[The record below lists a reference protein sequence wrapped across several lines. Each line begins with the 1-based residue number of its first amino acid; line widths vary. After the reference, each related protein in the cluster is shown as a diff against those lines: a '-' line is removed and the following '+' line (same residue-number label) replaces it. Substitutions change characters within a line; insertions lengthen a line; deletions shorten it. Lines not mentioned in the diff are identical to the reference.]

1 VAHADAHRHDAIDL
15 PEPPLRLRRWLT
27 VSVACVTLLAVVAMV
42 VWWPRGDAPDLYV
55 GGSRPTYVDATVT
68 LVRSDRC
75 PGIEDAI
82 PVECDLVEARL
93 EDGRRV
99 EVRLYG
105 TDPAAPSLERGDEI
119 VLLEAPTATPEF
131 RWTFADFQRDPP
143 LLVLGV
149 LFVVAVVAFGRW
161 QGVRALAGIVVSF
174 AVLLV
179 FLLPALL
186 RGSPALPV
194 ALAGTVLIAVAAL
207 YVTHGLR
214 TWTTVALLGTL
225 VSLVAIAGLALVFV
239 EASRLTG
246 FVDEDA
252 QVLRITA
259 GAVDLRGLLIA
270 GMVIGALGVLDD
282 VTVTQVSAV
291 GQLRRANPG
300 WSRRRLYRSAVTI
313 GRDHIASTVNT
324 LVLAYAGA
332 SLPLLLLFVQGG
344 QPLGRLLTGELV
356 AIEIVRTLVGSIG
369 LVLAVPVTT
378 GLAAVVLVD
387 HDDGPAE
394 VDDTGPVGTGP
405 GGAGPGDD
413 QPWDGFTPEPKPF

>member
-1 VAHADAHRHDAIDL
+1 VVGHADHHHHHHEADL

-27 VSVACVTLLAVVAMV
+27 IAVAAITLLAVVGLVA
-42 VWWPRGDAPDLYV
+42 WWPRGDAPDLYV

-68 LVRSDRC
+68 LVRGERC
-75 PGIEDAI
+75 PGIEDAV

-93 EDGRRV
+93 GDGRRV
-99 EVRLYG
+99 EVRLYR
-105 TDPAAPSLERGDEI
+105 TDPAAPTLERGDEI

-131 RWTFADFQRDPP
+131 RYTFADFQRDPP
-143 LLVLGV
+143 LVVLAV
-149 LFVVAVVAFGRW
+149 VFVVAVVAFGRW

-194 ALAGTVLIAVAAL
+194 ALVGTVLIAVAAL

-225 VSLVAIAGLALVFV
+225 VSLVVIAGLALVFV

-252 QVLRITA
+252 QVLRVTA

-270 GMVIGALGVLDD
+270 GIVIGALGVLDD

-300 WSRRRLYRSAVTI
+300 WSRRRLYRSAVAI

-378 GLAAVVLVD
+378 ALAAVVLVD
-387 HDDGPAE
+387 HDGAS
-394 VDDTGPVGTGP
+394 VGP
-405 GGAGPGDD
+405 GANDLGGSGPESGGES
-413 QPWDGFTPEPKPF
+413 WGGFTPEPKPF